1 MLSVLQWTNL
11 SLCLQETYTLMGAK
25 RKQTCKQTQ
34 KMIYGTKGYEE
45 NKLRMY
51 SDLVQVFRRGF
62 SKKTQFVLRPKRS

>member
-1 MLSVLQWTNL
+1 
-11 SLCLQETYTLMGAK
+11 MGAK

>member
-1 MLSVLQWTNL
+1 
-11 SLCLQETYTLMGAK
+11 
-25 RKQTCKQTQ
+25 
-34 KMIYGTKGYEE
+34 MIYGTKGYEE